1 MVRSCEQV
9 PSQVGAHESHVLIR
23 ALVDSEIDSS
33 VFFLTFDITSQNE
46 KAKGANSSLIKWSD
60 LITQLGRI

>member
-9 PSQVGAHESHVLIR
+9 PSQVRAHESQVLIR
-23 ALVDSEIDSS
+23 AFVDPEIDSS
-33 VFFLTFDITSQNE
+33 VFFLTFDIISKNE
-46 KAKGANSSLIKWSD
+46 KAKGADSSLIKWPD